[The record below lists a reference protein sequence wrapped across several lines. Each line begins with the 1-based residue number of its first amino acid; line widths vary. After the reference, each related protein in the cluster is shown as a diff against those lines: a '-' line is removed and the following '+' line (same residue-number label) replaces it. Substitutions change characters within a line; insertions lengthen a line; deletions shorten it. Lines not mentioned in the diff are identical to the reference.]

1 MGKEKIRT
9 TVFLEKGQVEGL
21 RKLSHSTRILMSS
34 YIREGIDLVLDKYNG
49 GARKPPKGGR
59 AEMTGEKK

>member
-1 MGKEKIRT
+1 MGKERIRS
-9 TVFLEKGQVEGL
+9 TVILEKEQVEGL

-49 GARKPPKGGR
+49 VLRKAGKGKNEEAAG
-59 AEMTGEKK
+59 G